1 MRLITLPSWR
11 NLLHAKVLKMAKYP
25 HLLPADCFL
34 WDLWL
39 AQNGGAF
46 SEFQYDVK
54 VGEGTDPGEG
64 FTDNI
69 RYDAIRLSQRR
80 IDAVGYQAK
89 TITLF
94 EITTNAGLT
103 ALGQCLAYPKLFRD
117 TYSPDRQ
124 VMMHLVTYQFQSD
137 IERVFIEHG
146 IGYTIIERPQA
157 APLSEVTP

>member
-1 MRLITLPSWR
+1 MRPIMLQSWR
-11 NLLHAKVLKMAKYP
+11 NLFRAGYLKMAKYP

-39 AQNGGAF
+39 AINSGAF

-54 VGEGTDPGEG
+54 VGEGSDPGPG
-64 FTDNI
+64 FEDNI

-80 IDAVGYQAK
+80 IDVVGYQAK
-89 TITLF
+89 AITLF

-117 TYSPDRQ
+117 TYSPDRD
-124 VMMHLVTYQFQSD
+124 VKMHLVTYQFQSD

-146 IGYTIIERPQA
+146 IGYTVIERPEA
-157 APLSEVTP
+157 APTAEVIP